1 MLPHRM
7 VRITFNRRFDGA
19 EMASVAIDTRYSK
32 KTIATLMEALL
43 VPTLVYAKNAPEYGY
58 FTIPKSLEEALKARY
73 NKEEFK
79 TLYGFEVR
87 WVE

>member
-1 MLPHRM
+1 MLPYSM
-7 VRITFNRRFDGA
+7 VRITFNRKFDDA
-19 EMASVAIDTRYSK
+19 EMASVAIDPRYSK

-43 VPTLVYAKNAPEYGY
+43 VPTLVYAKDSSEYGY
-58 FTIPKSLEEALKARY
+58 FSIPKTLEDALKARY